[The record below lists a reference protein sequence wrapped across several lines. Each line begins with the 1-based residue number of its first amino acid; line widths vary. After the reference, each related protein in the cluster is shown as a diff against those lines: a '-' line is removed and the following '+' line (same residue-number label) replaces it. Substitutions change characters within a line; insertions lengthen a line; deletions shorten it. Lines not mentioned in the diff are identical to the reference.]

1 VTALTP
7 EAVLRGGGTVLLPTD
22 TVYGVAVL
30 PTAAGAGQRL
40 FDLKGRGRDIPIAVL
55 VADADQAWSIA
66 RHPVPE
72 VALRL
77 AARFWP
83 GALTIVVARD
93 PNWPGD
99 IGDGPDTVG
108 VRCPDH
114 ELVRSLCRQVGPLA
128 TSSANRHGEPTP
140 TTAAEAAAVL
150 GGVDVVIDGGSLPG
164 SASTVVDCSVDPP
177 VIIRE
182 GAIPAAEILTC
193 AEVLT

>member
-7 EAVLRGGGTVLLPTD
+7 EAVLRRGGTVLLPTD

-66 RHPVPE
+66 QHPVPE

-83 GALTIVVARD
+83 GALTIVVDRD
-93 PNWPGD
+93 PKWPGD
-99 IGDGPDTVG
+99 IGDGPPTVG

-114 ELVRSLCRQVGPLA
+114 ELVRRLCREVGPLA

-140 TTAAEAAAVL
+140 TTAVEAAAALL

-164 SASTVVDCSVDPP
+164 RASTVVDCSVDPP

-182 GAIPAAEILTC
+182 GAIPAAEIL
-193 AEVLT
+193 A

>member
-30 PTAAGAGQRL
+30 PTAAGAAQRL

-93 PNWPGD
+93 ANWPGD
-99 IGDGPDTVG
+99 VGDGPETVG

-114 ELVRSLCRQVGPLA
+114 ELVRGLCRHVGPLA

-150 GGVDVVIDGGSLPG
+150 GGVDLVIDGGSLEG
-164 SASTVVDCSVDPP
+164 RASTVVDCSVDPP

-182 GAIPAAEILTC
+182 GAIPAAEILAC
-193 AEVLT
+193 AEAPA

>member
-7 EAVLRGGGTVLLPTD
+7 EAVLRRGGTVLLPTD

-66 RHPVPE
+66 QHPVPE
-72 VALRL
+72 TALRL

-83 GALTIVVARD
+83 GALTIVVDRD
-93 PNWPGD
+93 PSWPGD
-99 IGDGPDTVG
+99 IGDGPPTVG

-114 ELVRSLCRQVGPLA
+114 DLVRRLCRRVGPLA

-150 GGVDVVIDGGSLPG
+150 TGVDLVIDGGSLPG

-182 GAIPAAEILTC
+182 GAIPSAEILS
-193 AEVLT
+193 